1 MTPLEFA
8 DQNARFVA
16 RFVSR
21 YVSEREYEQAA
32 MELIEFVRQILDGA
46 DQMEAAELSANRL

>member
-21 YVSEREYEQAA
+21 YVLEREHQRAA
-32 MELIEFVRQILDGA
+32 IELMEFVRQILDGA